1 MTSKIKIVNIEEGMP
16 TAHQAHARLTGE
28 LQLARS
34 AGVSVVK
41 LILGYGSSGVGGDLR
56 IALQAS
62 LRQMAVRGEIRECI
76 FGENWRRGDDS
87 AWALVKRF
95 PELKHDSDFD
105 RRNKG
110 ITLVVL

>member
-1 MTSKIKIVNIEEGMP
+1 MRTINIEEGMP
-16 TAHQAHARLTGE
+16 TILQARARLTSE
-28 LQLARS
+28 LQLAR
-34 AGVSVVK
+34 ATGVAVVK
-41 LILGYGSSGVGGDLR
+41 LIHGYGSSGVGGDLR

-62 LRQMAVRGEIRECI
+62 LRQMQERREIRECI

-87 AWALVKRF
+87 AWALVKQF
-95 PELKHDSDFD
+95 PTLKNDSDFD